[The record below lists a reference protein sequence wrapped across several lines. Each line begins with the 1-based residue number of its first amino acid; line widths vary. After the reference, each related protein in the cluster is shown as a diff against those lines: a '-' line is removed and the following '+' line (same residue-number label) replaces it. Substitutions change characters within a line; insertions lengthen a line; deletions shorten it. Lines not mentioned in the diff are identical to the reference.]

1 MQYVAKLTPEPTGGY
16 SVEFPD
22 IPGCF
27 TQGDTLEEAL
37 SMAKEALELVLEE
50 YLDGRMLPDPDT
62 DEDKANGLYA
72 IEVDQELADRIVDA
86 MKSHALDVLQQLDDT
101 GFFDRAKYKLPENT
115 GRIACIQS
123 SK

>member
-1 MQYVAKLTPEPTGGY
+1 MYYVAKLTPEADGGY

-22 IPGCF
+22 IRGCI

-37 SMAKEALELVLEE
+37 SMAKEALELTLED

-72 IEVDQELADRIVDA
+72 IEVDQDLADRIIDA
-86 MKSHALDVLQQLDDT
+86 IRARAYITLQILDDK
-101 GFFDRAKYKLPENT
+101 GFFDRGINGA
-115 GRIACIQS
+115 R
-123 SK
+123 

>member
-1 MQYVAKLTPEPTGGY
+1 MYYVAKLTPEADGGY

-22 IPGCF
+22 ILGCI

-72 IEVDQELADRIVDA
+72 IEVDQDLTDRLVDA
-86 MKSHALDVLQQLDDT
+86 MKSHALDVLQHLYDT
-101 GFFDRAKYKLPENT
+101 GFFERAKN
-115 GRIACIQS
+115 GAR
-123 SK
+123 